1 MARHV
6 ADPPLTKIGVFTK
19 DPRELVIARAGKED
33 ALPEGFE
40 HFATSLSPTGRK
52 RSRRCLSPRYSCLL
66 YEIQTRDSKSEA
78 SVPTITEMTVLPQAG
93 ARLQFS
99 ATAYCKGETTASGV
113 GVRTGIAAADPAILP
128 VGSVVRVETP
138 NPRYSGVW
146 TVMDTGP
153 AVRGRSVDLYL
164 WSCKEALQFGR
175 RKVRLTVLRLGW
187 SPENSIPG
195 MVDTLFRKREAESK
209 KAAPAPRRRRAAL
222 AGARR

>member
-1 MARHV
+1 LRIAESYWKKAIATLSV
-6 ADPPLTKIGVFTK
+6 ATVF
-19 DPRELVIARAGKED
+19 V
-33 ALPEGFE
+33 F
-40 HFATSLSPTGRK
+40 
-52 RSRRCLSPRYSCLL
+52 L
-66 YEIQTRDSKSEA
+66 YQIQTRDSRSEA
-78 SVPTITEMTVLPQAG
+78 SVTTVTETTALPQAG

-113 GVRTGIAAADPAILP
+113 GVRTGIAAADPAVLP
-128 VGSVVRVETP
+128 VGSVVRLETP

-175 RKVRLTVLRLGW
+175 RNVRLTVLRLGW

-209 KAAPAPRRRRAAL
+209 KPALPVTPPPAVLPSPSTGAETPRS
-222 AGARR
+222 

>member
-1 MARHV
+1 MRIAESYWKKAIATLSV
-6 ADPPLTKIGVFTK
+6 ATVF
-19 DPRELVIARAGKED
+19 V
-33 ALPEGFE
+33 
-40 HFATSLSPTGRK
+40 FA
-52 RSRRCLSPRYSCLL
+52 

-78 SVPTITEMTVLPQAG
+78 SATTVSEMTVLPQPG

-153 AVRGRSVDLYL
+153 AVRGRAVDLYL

-209 KAAPAPRRRRAAL
+209 KPAPEPAVVPTVPSSDAPR
-222 AGARR
+222 

>member
-1 MARHV
+1 MRIAESYWRKAIATLSV
-6 ADPPLTKIGVFTK
+6 ATIFVLF
-19 DPRELVIARAGKED
+19 
-33 ALPEGFE
+33 
-40 HFATSLSPTGRK
+40 
-52 RSRRCLSPRYSCLL
+52 

-78 SVPTITEMTVLPQAG
+78 SVPQVIETTVLPHAG
-93 ARLQFS
+93 ARLQFQ

-128 VGSVVRVETP
+128 VGSVVRLETP

-153 AVRGRSVDLYL
+153 AVRGRSLDLYL

-195 MVDTLFRKREAESK
+195 AVDTLFRKREADAK
-209 KAAPAPRRRRAAL
+209 KPAEPENPPPTLPSSDAPR
-222 AGARR
+222 

>member
-1 MARHV
+1 LRIAESYWKKAIATVSV
-6 ADPPLTKIGVFTK
+6 ATVF
-19 DPRELVIARAGKED
+19 V
-33 ALPEGFE
+33 
-40 HFATSLSPTGRK
+40 FA
-52 RSRRCLSPRYSCLL
+52 YQ
-66 YEIQTRDSKSEA
+66 IQMRDSRSEA
-78 SVPTITEMTVLPQAG
+78 SAPNVTEMTILPQAG

-128 VGSVVRVETP
+128 VGSVVRLETP
-138 NPRYSGVW
+138 NPRYTGVW

-153 AVRGRSVDLYL
+153 AVRGRTVDLYL

-195 MVDTLFRKREAESK
+195 MVDTLFHKREADAK
-209 KAAPAPRRRRAAL
+209 KAPQPLTPPAPLPSSEAPR
-222 AGARR
+222 

>member
-1 MARHV
+1 MRIAESYWRKAIATLSV
-6 ADPPLTKIGVFTK
+6 AAVF
-19 DPRELVIARAGKED
+19 V
-33 ALPEGFE
+33 F
-40 HFATSLSPTGRK
+40 
-52 RSRRCLSPRYSCLL
+52 L
-66 YEIQTRDSKSEA
+66 YEIQTRDSRSEA
-78 SVPTITEMTVLPQAG
+78 SATSIIESTVLPQAG

-138 NPRYSGVW
+138 NPRYSGIW

-153 AVRGRSVDLYL
+153 AVRGRSLDLYL
-164 WSCKEALQFGR
+164 WSCKEALTFGR

-209 KAAPAPRRRRAAL
+209 KAPAPVVPEPIVPAPTVPSPDAPR
-222 AGARR
+222 

>member
-1 MARHV
+1 MSILRIAEFYWKRAIATFCV
-6 ADPPLTKIGVFTK
+6 AAVF
-19 DPRELVIARAGKED
+19 V
-33 ALPEGFE
+33 
-40 HFATSLSPTGRK
+40 FA
-52 RSRRCLSPRYSCLL
+52 
-66 YEIQTRDSKSEA
+66 YEIQTRDSRSEA
-78 SVPTITEMTVLPQAG
+78 SVTSVTETTVLPQAG

-128 VGSVVRVETP
+128 VGSVVRLETP

-175 RKVRLTVLRLGW
+175 RKVRLTVLRFGW

-195 MVDTLFRKREAESK
+195 VVDTLFRKREAEANKPAEPTPQTVVSPGSD
-209 KAAPAPRRRRAAL
+209 AAR
-222 AGARR
+222 

>member
-1 MARHV
+1 LNTLRIAESYWKKAIATLSV
-6 ADPPLTKIGVFTK
+6 ATVF
-19 DPRELVIARAGKED
+19 V
-33 ALPEGFE
+33 
-40 HFATSLSPTGRK
+40 FA
-52 RSRRCLSPRYSCLL
+52 YQ
-66 YEIQTRDSKSEA
+66 IQMRDSRSEA
-78 SVPTITEMTVLPQAG
+78 SAPNLTEMTILPQAG

-128 VGSVVRVETP
+128 VGSVVRLETP
-138 NPRYSGVW
+138 NPRYTGVW

-153 AVRGRSVDLYL
+153 AVRGRTVDLYL

-195 MVDTLFRKREAESK
+195 MVDTLFRKREADAK
-209 KAAPAPRRRRAAL
+209 KAAPPAAPPAPLPSSDAPR
-222 AGARR
+222 

>member
-1 MARHV
+1 LNTLRIAESYFRKAIVTLVV
-6 ADPPLTKIGVFTK
+6 ALVFVFFQQT
-19 DPRELVIARAGKED
+19 V
-33 ALPEGFE
+33 
-40 HFATSLSPTGRK
+40 
-52 RSRRCLSPRYSCLL
+52 
-66 YEIQTRDSKSEA
+66 TRDSRSEA
-78 SVPTITEMTVLPQAG
+78 TATSIVETAILPQAG
-93 ARLQFS
+93 ARLQFQ

-128 VGSVVRVETP
+128 VGSVVRLETP

-195 MVDTLFRKREAESK
+195 VVDTLFRKREADAK
-209 KAAPAPRRRRAAL
+209 NAQPNPATVPAL
-222 AGARR
+222 PSSGATR

>member
-1 MARHV
+1 MRIAESYWKKAIATLSV
-6 ADPPLTKIGVFTK
+6 AMVF
-19 DPRELVIARAGKED
+19 V
-33 ALPEGFE
+33 
-40 HFATSLSPTGRK
+40 
-52 RSRRCLSPRYSCLL
+52 LL
-66 YEIQTRDSKSEA
+66 YEIQTRDSRSEA
-78 SVPTITEMTVLPQAG
+78 SMGSVIESTVLPQAG
-93 ARLQFS
+93 ARLLFS

-153 AVRGRSVDLYL
+153 SVRGRSVDLYL

-187 SPENSIPG
+187 NPENSIPG
-195 MVDTLFRKREAESK
+195 MVDTLFRRREAESK
-209 KAAPAPRRRRAAL
+209 KVPPAPAVPPPTVPSSGDD
-222 AGARR
+222 AGR

>member
-1 MARHV
+1 MNTLRIAESYWRKAIATLCV
-6 ADPPLTKIGVFTK
+6 VTVF
-19 DPRELVIARAGKED
+19 V
-33 ALPEGFE
+33 F
-40 HFATSLSPTGRK
+40 
-52 RSRRCLSPRYSCLL
+52 L

-78 SVPTITEMTVLPQAG
+78 SVTTVTETAILPQAG
-93 ARLQFS
+93 ARMLFS
-99 ATAYCKGETTASGV
+99 ATAYCKGETTTSGV

-128 VGSVVRVETP
+128 VGSVVRLETP

-175 RKVRLTVLRLGW
+175 RKVRLSVLRLGW

-195 MVDTLFRKREAESK
+195 MVDTLFRKREADAK
-209 KAAPAPRRRRAAL
+209 KPLAPPAPAPL
-222 AGARR
+222 PSSGADPVR

>member
-1 MARHV
+1 MRIAESYWRKAIATFSV
-6 ADPPLTKIGVFTK
+6 ATVF
-19 DPRELVIARAGKED
+19 V
-33 ALPEGFE
+33 
-40 HFATSLSPTGRK
+40 
-52 RSRRCLSPRYSCLL
+52 LL

-78 SVPTITEMTVLPQAG
+78 SVPNVIETTVLPQAG
-93 ARLQFS
+93 ARLQFQ

-128 VGSVVRVETP
+128 VGSVVRLETP

-153 AVRGRSVDLYL
+153 AVRGRSLDLYL

-195 MVDTLFRKREAESK
+195 MVDTLFRRREAESK
-209 KAAPAPRRRRAAL
+209 KPVDTPAPATLPSSDAPR
-222 AGARR
+222 

>member
-1 MARHV
+1 MNTLRIAESFWRKAAATLLV
-6 ADPPLTKIGVFTK
+6 AAVF
-19 DPRELVIARAGKED
+19 V
-33 ALPEGFE
+33 
-40 HFATSLSPTGRK
+40 
-52 RSRRCLSPRYSCLL
+52 LL
-66 YEIQTRDSKSEA
+66 YEIQTRDSRSEA
-78 SVPTITEMTVLPQAG
+78 SVPTVTETTMLPHAG
-93 ARLQFS
+93 ARLMFS

-128 VGSVVRVETP
+128 VGSVIRVETP

-175 RKVRLTVLRLGW
+175 RKVRLSVLRLGW
-187 SPENSIPG
+187 NPENSIPG

-209 KAAPAPRRRRAAL
+209 KVAPVVPPVTL
-222 AGARR
+222 PLP